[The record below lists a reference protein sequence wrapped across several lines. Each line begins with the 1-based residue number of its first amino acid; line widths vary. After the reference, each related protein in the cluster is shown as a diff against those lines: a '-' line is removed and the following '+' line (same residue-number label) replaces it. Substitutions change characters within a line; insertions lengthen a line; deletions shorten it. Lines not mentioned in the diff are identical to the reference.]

1 MQPVVHLDGNVTI
14 TVNLEVS
21 NLGEEVR
28 TQNGSVAYRVG
39 TRNAQTVLSM
49 ADGETQV
56 LSGVINN
63 ADRKAANKIPG
74 LGDIPVLGRLFGG
87 HSDQTL
93 NNEILL
99 SITPR
104 IVNNVVRPDAQ
115 VAEFWSGSTSTLRTR
130 PLSLR
135 TLIVPGDAAPAASAP
150 AGTQSAVQSTAQA
163 QAQAIAQVQA
173 QLQAAAQQAPS
184 APRVIPPTPPM
195 PAPEQGNITA
205 LFQGPAQAKVGETF
219 DVTLWVKSIDPVRQM
234 IARVGYDPS
243 ALEVV
248 SVQEGNFLNSDGA
261 GTMVSRQVDAR
272 NSAVSFSARRRTA
285 SGIVGDG
292 LLATITF
299 RAKQAGAPAQIELTS
314 LVTRSAR
321 DQSLA
326 LVPGEPLQLP
336 LTP

>member
-1 MQPVVHLDGNVTI
+1 
-14 TVNLEVS
+14 
-21 NLGEEVR
+21 
-28 TQNGSVAYRVG
+28 
-39 TRNAQTVLSM
+39 M

-173 QLQAAAQQAPS
+173 QLQAAA
-184 APRVIPPTPPM
+184 RVIAPTPPI

-261 GTMVSRQVDAR
+261 GTMVSRQVDVR

-321 DQSLA
+321 DQPLA